1 MRLTE
6 EELKETLK
14 LYRKYKSYRV
24 VAEKMFITPK
34 AVKYRI
40 NKIKNMQA
48 RKKGNK
54 ETLCWTCKKSIGKNM
69 CSWAKSFT
77 PVEGWKAKEII
88 LGLGTKT
95 CKHINSYCVE
105 ECPLYECDEVTT
117 K

>member
-6 EELKETLK
+6 EELKDTLK

-40 NKIKNMQA
+40 NKIKNMQKGQQKG
-48 RKKGNK
+48 KKD
-54 ETLCWTCKKSIGKNM
+54 TLCWTCKKSVGENM
-69 CSWAKSFT
+69 CSWAKSFI
-77 PVEGWKAKEII
+77 PVSGWKAKETV

-95 CKHINSYCVE
+95 CKHINSYYIE
-105 ECPLYECDEVTT
+105 KCPLYEKD
-117 K
+117 